1 MDSILIPSVCI
12 ALVAVLMAAVVHPIL
27 TRRDV
32 WRRATGSR
40 LLVMQLTER
49 KEQLYASIKEL
60 EFDHSLRK
68 VSEEDYASLRS
79 DLEAE
84 AVVVLQQLDTAAGSD
99 EDEADE
105 GLDARIEAD
114 IAARRTLPTTAS
126 ETPPPAAVPAHA
138 FCHGCGQART
148 PEYQFCPH
156 CGQSFAA
163 SAS

>member
-12 ALVAVLMAAVVHPIL
+12 ALLVALLAGVVHPIL
-27 TRRDV
+27 TKRHV
-32 WRRATGSR
+32 WLRATGYK
-40 LLVMQLTER
+40 LLILQLTER

-60 EFDHSLRK
+60 EFDHSLGK
-68 VSEEDYASLRS
+68 ISEEDYAALRG

-84 AVVVLQQLDTAAGSD
+84 AVAVLQKLDTVAVTTESE
-99 EDEADE
+99 ED
-105 GLDARIEAD
+105 LDARIEAD
-114 IAARRTLPTTAS
+114 ITAQRAVASAPSKGAA
-126 ETPPPAAVPAHA
+126 PAAAPGHV

-156 CGQSFAA
+156 CGQSFTA